1 MCEYCKETFLESLLS
16 ATIHNIQRVQSRCLC
31 SLVPRPLPTRG
42 EGPGTHRLRMR
53 EQNTLLPRF
62 AIFVVAI
69 ISVPWRAVKLFAY
82 LMASIICRVCAGKA
96 ERPHYTAIFSKESLQ
111 VGLPGRLSSMLGIP
125 VVQNDS
131 CPQRICRACMRKFTS
146 VETHIKQLQQTAQ
159 TTYHKFIDG
168 PSSRKRT
175 RHQWYCRSVTS
186 NATCL
191 TC

>member
-1 MCEYCKETFLESLLS
+1 
-16 ATIHNIQRVQSRCLC
+16 
-31 SLVPRPLPTRG
+31 
-42 EGPGTHRLRMR
+42 MR
-53 EQNTLLPRF
+53 EQNTLLPQF

-69 ISVPWRAVKLFAY
+69 ISAPWRAVKLFAY
-82 LMASIICRVCAGKA
+82 LMASTICRLCARKA

-175 RHQWYCRSVTS
+175 KDTS
-186 NATCL
+186 GTVGVSPHTQRARPPAKRAAPSRLFLQPDSTYTHKNYIYT
-191 TC
+191 